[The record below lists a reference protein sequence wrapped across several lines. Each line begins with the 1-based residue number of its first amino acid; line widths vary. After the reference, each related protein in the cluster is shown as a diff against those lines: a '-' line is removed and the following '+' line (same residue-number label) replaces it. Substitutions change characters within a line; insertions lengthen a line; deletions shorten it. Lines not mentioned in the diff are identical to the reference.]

1 MTVITTKIMA
11 PETSIGPNAPDNMI
25 NSPSK
30 NSSANVVRMALIM
43 SSTLDH
49 FFFGYINRGEHIR
62 MTQIGPTIGLYDNE
76 KYTGVRKEQM
86 NPNTRK

>member
-1 MTVITTKIMA
+1 MTVITPKIMA
-11 PETSIGPNAPDNMI
+11 PETSIGPNAPDNIAPDNII

-62 MTQIGPTIGLYDNE
+62 TTQIGPTIRL
-76 KYTGVRKEQM
+76 
-86 NPNTRK
+86 

>member
-62 MTQIGPTIGLYDNE
+62 RTQIEHTILPYGGE
-76 KYTGVRKEQM
+76 KFF
-86 NPNTRK
+86 

>member
-62 MTQIGPTIGLYDNE
+62 RMQINPTIRIE
-76 KYTGVRKEQM
+76 KYIGSKQAQM